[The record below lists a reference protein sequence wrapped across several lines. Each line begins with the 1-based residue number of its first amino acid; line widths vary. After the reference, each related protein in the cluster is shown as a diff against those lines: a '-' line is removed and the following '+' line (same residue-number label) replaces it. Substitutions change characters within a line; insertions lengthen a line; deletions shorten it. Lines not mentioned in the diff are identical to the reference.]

1 MDPSENPAPA
11 PSVSPAVT
19 DDLQDQVERLRQVLH
34 SLLVLVIVVSGTMT
48 IYLLRQ
54 VRYSHAELQALRPQ
68 ATNIIGQYQKT
79 VGPATD
85 EFLRKLAVYASKHP
99 DFSPVATKYGLEK
112 ALTNAAA
119 AATPKA
125 AAPAKK

>member
-1 MDPSENPAPA
+1 MDPSENPTSAPA
-11 PSVSPAVT
+11 VSPAAS
-19 DDLQDQVERLRQVLH
+19 DDLRDQVERLRQVLH
-34 SLLVLVIVVSGTMT
+34 SLLVLVIVVSGTLT

-54 VRYSHAELQALRPQ
+54 VKYSHAELQALRPQ

-85 EFLRKLAVYASKHP
+85 EFLRKLAVYGKNHP
-99 DFSPVATKYGLEK
+99 DFAPVMAKYGLDK